1 MNFMFSWQEQY
12 LLPLEHK
19 IHIFSPPCNILYL
32 SHVLLLG
39 IEFLSVAYVLTV
51 FCCDNWY
58 VCFYPTW
65 CCWVSSFTVLLTCLH
80 FSTVTIDVFTFV
92 PRDFSWPSSVAEIW
106 EQIQIRHPYTV
117 FTNGRHAGKSEALK
131 DKQKLQMKTFSEL
144 AECLALIPLKITLYG
159 RLFKYN
165 YVGCL

>member
-32 SHVLLLG
+32 SHVVLLG

-92 PRDFSWPSSVAEIW
+92 PRDFSWPSSVAEISTAGS
-106 EQIQIRHPYTV
+106 RYRSGTRSPYSQMADTREKARRWRI
-117 FTNGRHAGKSEALK
+117 NKNCK
-131 DKQKLQMKTFSEL
+131 WKLSVNLQS
-144 AECLALIPLKITLYG
+144 
-159 RLFKYN
+159 
-165 YVGCL
+165 V